1 MLVPGAQHSDS
12 NFYYKTIATVN
23 LVTVTTQK
31 YYVTSDYISYSIC
44 YIPVSHLFC
53 NWKFVP
59 LFPSP
64 LLLTSPPPIPSGNH
78 LLSVPMILFLFCH
91 VSSFIL
97 YFRFHVEVKSHVS
110 NVLLYVALS
119 LWLKSFSFSL
129 EEFLSYIAGHLVI
142 ALLIPSIFASLKK
155 SLFLLHFW
163 KIISLNPE
171 F

>member
-64 LLLTSPPPIPSGNH
+64 LLPTSPPPHPLWQPPVVCTYDSVSV
-78 LLSVPMILFLFCH
+78 LSCE
-91 VSSFIL
+91 FI
-97 YFRFHVEVKSHVS
+97 YFVF
-110 NVLLYVALS
+110 
-119 LWLKSFSFSL
+119 
-129 EEFLSYIAGHLVI
+129 
-142 ALLIPSIFASLKK
+142 
-155 SLFLLHFW
+155 
-163 KIISLNPE
+163 
-171 F
+171 